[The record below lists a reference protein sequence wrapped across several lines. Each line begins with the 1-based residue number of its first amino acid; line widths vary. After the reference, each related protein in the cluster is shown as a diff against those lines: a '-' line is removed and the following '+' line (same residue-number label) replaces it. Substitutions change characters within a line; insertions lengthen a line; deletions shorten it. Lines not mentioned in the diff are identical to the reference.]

1 VDECGQIS
9 AELLIVLAAMAAL
22 ALFLVNQLQSSSQS
36 MGAKYEKRIEELN
49 KELEKLAGK

>member
-1 VDECGQIS
+1 MDECGQIS

>member
-1 VDECGQIS
+1 M
-9 AELLIVLAAMAAL
+9 LAAMAAL

-49 KELEKLAGK
+49 RELEKLAGK